1 MNRLKGIVYDLI
13 GWLAR
18 FGWRKQSAVQ
28 KVLIIRVDEI
38 GDYMLWRP
46 FLKYYAQIPSLV
58 NPHFFFCGNQSW
70 KSLFEHLDA
79 SYVEASF
86 WMDKIRFKKD
96 MAYRY
101 RFLRQ
106 LYKAGFSLVINPTY
120 SRDKRYDDSIVRA
133 AKAQKNWG
141 MEANQESVKF
151 YETGYDK
158 GLYHPLFRL
167 AEKPIFEFFRNRFF
181 AEFLLQQP
189 LPDIKINMG
198 EVFSAPLS
206 VELPDKYFVVF
217 PGSRSASRI
226 WPVDHFIRVSNYLFE
241 TFGWTAIL
249 AGTKNDAVYIEDF
262 LTHYRYP
269 VINLQGKT
277 SLSDMLSLLKNAQ
290 CLLSVDTGSV
300 HLAAAVGCTVFGI
313 FNGSQFKR
321 FGPYPKELAT
331 NFYAIYPDEVEKELQ
346 DERLVKEKYEFVVNI
361 PYSLVRPEKVI
372 LAIHEHFR

>member
-18 FGWRKQSAVQ
+18 FGWRKQPAHQ

-46 FLKYYAQIPSLV
+46 FLQYYPQIPGLA
-58 NPHFFFCGNQSW
+58 NHLFYFCGNQSW
-70 KSLFEHLDA
+70 KSLFTSLDA
-79 SYVEASF
+79 ASVEEAF

-96 MAYRY
+96 MAYRFH
-101 RFLRQ
+101 FLRMI
-106 LYKAGFSLVINPTY
+106 YKAGFSIVINPTY
-120 SRDKRYDDSIVRA
+120 SRDKRYDDSIVSA
-133 AKAQKNWG
+133 AKANKNWG
-141 MEANQESVKF
+141 MEANQESVKD

-158 GLYHPLFRL
+158 GLYQSLFRL
-167 AEKPIFEFFRNRFF
+167 TEKPIFEFFRNRLFT
-181 AEFLLQQP
+181 EFLLQRS
-189 LPDIKINMG
+189 LPDINIQIG
-198 EVFSAPLS
+198 DTFSAPLS
-206 VELPDKYFVVF
+206 EKLPDKYFVVF

-241 TFGWTAIL
+241 TYGWTAIL
-249 AGTKNDAVYIEDF
+249 AGTKNDAVYIQNF
-262 LTHYRYP
+262 LANYTYP

-277 SLSDMLSLLKNAQ
+277 TLPEMLGLLKNAA

-321 FGPYPKELAT
+321 FAPYPKELSAD
-331 NFYAIYPDEVEKELQ
+331 FYAIYPDEVEKELQ
-346 DERLVKEKYEFVVNI
+346 DPLLVKEKYEFVVNI
-361 PYSLVRPEKVI
+361 PYSLVRPEKVM